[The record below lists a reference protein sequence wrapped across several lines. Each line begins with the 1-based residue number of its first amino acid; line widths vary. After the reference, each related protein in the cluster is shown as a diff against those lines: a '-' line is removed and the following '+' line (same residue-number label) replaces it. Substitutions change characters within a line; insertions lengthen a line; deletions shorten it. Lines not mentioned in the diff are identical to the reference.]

1 MNKVLLSI
9 LIIVCL
15 FSNKSEAQTTTADIP
30 KNEPRPYFSFTTF
43 PKGFD
48 ETVIHQSLAYLQNK
62 NIDSWDGSDSL
73 QFMNDLTLIGDY
85 ISAYQLYI
93 VLKLDTVRSLST
105 THTIQFLL
113 FSKGKQD
120 ILMDWYDREAKNYP
134 KNKQQVEIRRRIA
147 IVYQKMVDKKWSYRD
162 SLLFPYLAD
171 SSWYNLKKG
180 SPEYKS
186 QLISLVNTMDK
197 ALRIEVMYQMD
208 NNNSLSQ
215 AYRELGD
222 FLYNHV
228 DYTDAFIAYY
238 CARFYNR
245 QSMHVAK
252 SIKKTKNALRDHNL
266 LLPSFRRIFPK
277 EKKGLFNYQ
286 ILKEK
291 IKQQKL
297 DSIAAASENPLPI
310 VVTKHRKEFLP
321 KINKNLIVLGG
332 LILILVFVLIFVK
345 SKRRLRSKENPE
357 EVEEQITQED

>member
-1 MNKVLLSI
+1 MNKILFSI
-9 LIIVCL
+9 LIIVCS
-15 FSNKSEAQTTTADIP
+15 FSNKAISQTSTADIP
-30 KNEPRPYFSFTTF
+30 KNESRPYFSFTTF

-48 ETVIHQSLAYLQNK
+48 EAVIHQSLAYLQNK
-62 NIDSWDGSDSL
+62 NLNSWNGSDSL

-85 ISAYQLYI
+85 ISAYQLYFN
-93 VLKLDTVRSLST
+93 LRLDTVRGLT
-105 THTIQFLL
+105 NIRTIQFLL

-120 ILMDWYDREAKNYP
+120 ILMGWYDREAKNYP
-134 KNKQQVEIRRRIA
+134 KIKQQVEIRRRIA

-171 SSWYNLKKG
+171 SSWYDLKKG

-186 QLISLVNTMDK
+186 ELIALVKTFDQ

-215 AYRELGD
+215 AYREFGD
-222 FLYNHV
+222 FIYDHV

-252 SIKKTKNALRDHNL
+252 SIKKTKNALRDNNL

-291 IKQQKL
+291 IRQQKL
-297 DSIAAASENPLPI
+297 DSISAASQNPLPM

-345 SKRRLRSKENPE
+345 PKRRRRSKENPE